1 MPKFSWDE
9 INRNDVI
16 KAIRIFDY
24 DNKKYPEARSAFLI
38 FEGRKYPAKHIRGI
52 AYQVHFG
59 TEINKED
66 FSGGKETV

>member
-38 FEGRKYPAKHIRGI
+38 FEGRKYPAKHIR
-52 AYQVHFG
+52 
-59 TEINKED
+59 
-66 FSGGKETV
+66 